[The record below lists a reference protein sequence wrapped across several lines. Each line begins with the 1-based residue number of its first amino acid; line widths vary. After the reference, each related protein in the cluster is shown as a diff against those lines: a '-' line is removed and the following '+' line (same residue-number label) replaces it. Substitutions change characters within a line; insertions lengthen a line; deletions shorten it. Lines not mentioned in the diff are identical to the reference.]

1 MENYKLRKLNVL
13 INELVKMT
21 SDTGKVVENTFIN
34 RMLIEV
40 QNHIKEE
47 YEINRIR
54 IETPTS
60 EVDKDFIRMKLGN
73 QLHKIKE
80 VIINAARSEHELA
93 KTFAL
98 NHVRYDR
105 EDDDNLH
112 IAQMHSHA
120 ELILT
125 EQAVKLED
133 KFNQDIKPLNN

>member
-1 MENYKLRKLNVL
+1 MEDYKLRKLNVL
-13 INELVKMT
+13 IKMT

-47 YEINRIR
+47 YEFNRIQ

-80 VIINAARSEHELA
+80 IITDVARSEHELA

-98 NHVRYDR
+98 NHVRHDH
-105 EDDDNLH
+105 DDDYNLH
-112 IAQMHSHA
+112 ISRMHSHA

-125 EQAVKLED
+125 EQAVKIED
-133 KFNQDIKPLNN
+133 KFNQDIKPLNDKI